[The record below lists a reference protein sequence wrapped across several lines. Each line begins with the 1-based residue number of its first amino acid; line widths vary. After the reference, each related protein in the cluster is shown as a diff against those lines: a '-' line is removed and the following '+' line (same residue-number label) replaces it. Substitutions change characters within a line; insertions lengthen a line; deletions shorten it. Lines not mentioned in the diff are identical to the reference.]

1 MTNVSV
7 NLCERGSSRENKQPP
22 QNKTYRDL
30 HWKEEYL
37 HTQKEQYP
45 RERREPSYPTKEC
58 GIRLPIIQ
66 FANSLQTGTV
76 CKHPPEPDFSQTNS
90 LQTVCKQALFA
101 NTRRSRIFRKQTQ
114 TNTNKQVF
122 ANSLQTVNKHPTLK
136 KYAAISLPVCRASAA
151 TEIRWLV
158 GEFPCP

>member
-1 MTNVSV
+1 MIAREIVRDTGGPGDASSSGD
-7 NLCERGSSRENKQPP
+7 LPGRPPAGLRERRVPSYPK
-22 QNKTYRDL
+22 
-30 HWKEEYL
+30 
-37 HTQKEQYP
+37 KEQYP

-101 NTRRSRIFRKQTQ
+101 NTRLSRIFRKQTVCKQ
-114 TNTNKQVF
+114 FANRHCLQTQKHKTNTSQNF
-122 ANSLQTVNKHPTLK
+122 P
-136 KYAAISLPVCRASAA
+136 SAA
-151 TEIRWLV
+151 RTHT
-158 GEFPCP
+158 